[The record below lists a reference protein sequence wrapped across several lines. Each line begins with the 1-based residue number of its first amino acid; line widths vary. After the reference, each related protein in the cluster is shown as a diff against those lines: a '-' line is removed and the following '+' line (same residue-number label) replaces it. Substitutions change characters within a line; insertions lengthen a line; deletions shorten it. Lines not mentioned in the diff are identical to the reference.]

1 MASFLSVNGLTLQT
15 RLPFR
20 HSPWS
25 LIRAWLPT
33 VFWIGVI
40 ACESTALFTSANTQR
55 WVYSLLNFFSISIAA
70 HADLINGVGRKIG
83 HFTGYGILGAF
94 AFFGWTELLA
104 YMKESQLIRL
114 GRIMEV
120 PRRWHL
126 RAAVLAVLVVFAVAC
141 LDEFHQSFIPGRTA
155 AFHDVILD
163 TLGGVFAQMLI
174 LLFWRPRAEKKKVE
188 PTEIPV
194 AGLKTGTL

>member
-1 MASFLSVNGLTLQT
+1 MASLPSATGLTLQT

-25 LIRAWLPT
+25 LVRAWLPT

-40 ACESTALFTSANTQR
+40 CCESTAFFTSEHTQR
-55 WVYSLLNFFSISIAA
+55 WVYSVLKFLSISIAA
-70 HADLINGVGRKIG
+70 HADLINGVGRKVG

-94 AFFGWTELLA
+94 SFFGWTELLA
-104 YMKESQLIRL
+104 YLKESQLLKL
-114 GRIMEV
+114 GRIVDV

-141 LDEFHQSFIPGRTA
+141 LDEFHQTFIPGRTGQ
-155 AFHDVILD
+155 FRDVILD
-163 TLGGVFAQMLI
+163 TMGGVFAQLLI
-174 LLFWRPRAEKKKVE
+174 LLFWRPRGEKKRVQ
-188 PTEIPV
+188 PAPAVVT
-194 AGLKTGTL
+194 LKTGT

>member
-1 MASFLSVNGLTLQT
+1 MASYPSTTGFTLQT

-33 VFWIGVI
+33 VLWIGVI
-40 ACESTALFTSANTQR
+40 CCESTALFTSQHTQR
-55 WVYSLLNFFSISIAA
+55 WVYAVLNFISLHLAA
-70 HADLINGVGRKIG
+70 HANLINGVGRKLG
-83 HFTGYGILGAF
+83 HFTGYGVLGAF

-104 YMKESQLIRL
+104 YTKESQLIGM
-114 GRIMEV
+114 GRIVEV

-126 RAAVLAVLVVFAVAC
+126 RAAVLAVLVVFVVAC
-141 LDEFHQSFIPGRTA
+141 LDEFHQSFIPGRTS

-163 TLGGVFAQMLI
+163 TMGGVFAQMLI
-174 LLFWRPRAEKKKVE
+174 LLFWRPGSKKRVE
-188 PTEIPV
+188 SAPV
-194 AGLKTGTL
+194 PIKELKTGTL

>member
-1 MASFLSVNGLTLQT
+1 MSSYTSVPRLTLQT

-33 VFWIGVI
+33 AFWIGVI
-40 ACESTALFTSANTQR
+40 CFESTSVFTSEHTQH
-55 WVYSLLNFFSISIAA
+55 WVYALLNVFSHQLAA
-70 HADLINGVGRKIG
+70 HTETINAVGRKVG
-83 HFTGYGILGAF
+83 HFTGYSVLGALSF
-94 AFFGWTELLA
+94 IGWTELLA
-104 YMKESQLIRL
+104 YMKESQLIKL
-114 GRIMEV
+114 GRVIEV

-141 LDEFHQSFIPGRTA
+141 LDEFHQSFMPGRTA

-163 TLGGVFAQMLI
+163 TMGGIFAQLLI
-174 LLFWRPRAEKKKVE
+174 LLFWRPRADKKRVE
-188 PTEIPV
+188 SAPIAVT
-194 AGLKTGTL
+194 LKTGA